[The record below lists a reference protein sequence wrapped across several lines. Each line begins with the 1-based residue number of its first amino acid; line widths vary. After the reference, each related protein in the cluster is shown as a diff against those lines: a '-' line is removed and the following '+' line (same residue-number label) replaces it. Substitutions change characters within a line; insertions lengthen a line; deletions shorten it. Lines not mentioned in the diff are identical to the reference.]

1 MKIQAGEG
9 RSRKQIYL
17 NLVEERQRLRAIN
30 EDELTE
36 RGDVASPRDSV

>member
-1 MKIQAGEG
+1 M
-9 RSRKQIYL
+9 QIYL

-36 RGDVASPRDSV
+36 RGDVASPRDSVQQTNMRGTDN